1 MILEAEDNAWQFE
14 AIKSLANAVINRA
27 VIDSYRPCIDRDGKI
42 VLSRDIVSAMEFLFD
57 HGKYWLSVVDIDH
70 DQFKRKLLDAAFTY
84 NQDKNWSDIDKRSF
98 KINYHHWQK
107 MKQEVALGLR
117 KPDKRLWKE

>member
-1 MILEAEDNAWQFE
+1 MILETEDNAWQFE

-27 VIDSYRPCIDRDGKI
+27 VIDAYQPCLEKDGKI
-42 VLSRDIVSAMEFLFD
+42 VLTRDIASAMEFLFD
-57 HGKYWLSVVDIDH
+57 HGKYWLNVVDIDH
-70 DQFKRKLLDAAFTY
+70 DQFKRKLLEAAFNY

-98 KINYHHWQK
+98 KINYRHWQK

-117 KPDKRLWKE
+117 KPDKNLWKE